1 MTTEAR
7 HRAPGALAN
16 LPIGPRIGLGFSLV
30 LIALIAVTLIDHM
43 GLQHSNEQ
51 FRRSEWLTA
60 QTDTILDIE
69 LRMTDLQRRVLAFTY
84 SGYSGIVIRVRGL
97 VTELRQR
104 MEEVNDN
111 LDNPEQRQLLTRMLE
126 LFELYAHNF
135 DRAVE
140 ERKRHDRWTDEGL
153 TPLNARAV
161 VLIQRLQQ
169 TLKREDPAIG
179 ATLTFGLEDLL
190 LAHQDALAFQ
200 NTPDSTLMQSALAR
214 LNAFEAHLKQVA
226 QSAQDSG
233 QTQSIEELNA
243 LAEQYRTAFFGMVR
257 STRAYLFL
265 IYVVM
270 AGEAAE
276 LDRLADTLRDCTLAQ
291 QSELRRKMDQDIRT
305 ARNITLS
312 LSGLTILLT
321 AALSWRIARGITRPL
336 ILMSN
341 TLTQLSEGQ
350 MDAEIPYGDRADE
363 IGAMAKAANIFREEV
378 GKKQRAEAANR
389 AKSLFLAH
397 MSHEL
402 RTPLNAIL
410 GFSELIAHMPS
421 TPSEQHGYLRII
433 NHSGNHLLD
442 MINDILDMS
451 KIEAGQFEAQIAQV
465 DLRQL
470 LDDVTSMFA
479 LKAEQKGL
487 DFRIE
492 CSAEVPRAIQTDA
505 GKLRQIL
512 INLLGNAIKFTDRGH
527 IRATISVEHS
537 ESDPPTLLCEI
548 KDSGRGI
555 PPDRLASIFEPFVQ
569 IDTSEREG
577 TGLGLAIS
585 KRFATLL
592 GGSIEVESAVGTGSH
607 FHLRLPLD
615 IAEHVPASPSTQ
627 TEFLPMAQP
636 EPNQPAYRILNVEDN
651 ANNRLL
657 LETLLKA
664 AGLDLRTATNGAE
677 GVEAFRQWHPDLV
690 LMDIRM
696 PVMDG
701 LEATRRIRALPGGK
715 TCRIVAITAS
725 SLSAEREQILSA
737 DFDGFMSKP
746 YRNRDVQSLL
756 EQHLGLKFQEQDNN
770 CETFNTESGSHLTLP
785 KDLHSLLTE
794 PLILGDAKRIEAAL
808 DNIEPKHPAVAAM
821 LRDWAA
827 DYQYQRI
834 LSWLDDDN
842 DSGRTHNGGHHPD
855 RG

>member
-1 MTTEAR
+1 MTDETR
-7 HRAPGALAN
+7 HPFAGPLAK
-16 LPIGPRIGLGFSLV
+16 LSIGPRIGLGFGLV
-30 LIALIAVTLIDHM
+30 VIALIAVTLIDHM
-43 GLQHSNEQ
+43 RLEHSNEQ
-51 FRRSEWLTA
+51 FRRSEWLTS
-60 QTDTILDIE
+60 QTDKILDIE

-97 VTELRQR
+97 VIELRQR
-104 MEEVNDN
+104 MEEVNN
-111 LDNPEQRQLLTRMLE
+111 TLDNPKQRQLLTRMLE

-135 DRAVE
+135 ERAVE

-161 VLIQRLQQ
+161 ILIQRL
-169 TLKREDPAIG
+169 RETPTRGDPAIG
-179 ATLTFGLEDLL
+179 TVLSVGLEELL
-190 LAHQDALAFQ
+190 LAHQDALAFK
-200 NTPDSTLMQSALAR
+200 NSPDSLLMQSALAH
-214 LNAFEAHLKQVA
+214 LNAFEAHLKQIA
-226 QSAQDSG
+226 QILRDSG
-233 QTQSIEELNA
+233 QTQSIEELSR
-243 LAEQYRTAFFGMVR
+243 LGEQYRTAFFGMVR

-276 LDRLADTLRDCTLAQ
+276 LDRLADTLKDLTLAQ
-291 QSELRRKMDQDIRT
+291 QSELRRKTDQDIRT
-305 ARNITLS
+305 ARDITLG

-321 AALSWRIARGITRPL
+321 AVLSWRIARGITRPL
-336 ILMSN
+336 ILMSD
-341 TLTQLSEGQ
+341 TLTRLSEGH

-421 TPSEQHGYLRII
+421 TPNEQLDYLRTI
-433 NHSGNHLLD
+433 NRSGSHLLN

-451 KIEAGQFEAQIAQV
+451 KIEAGQFEAQVTRV
-465 DLRQL
+465 DLWQL

-479 LKAEQKGL
+479 LKADQKGL
-487 DFRIE
+487 DFRLE
-492 CSAEVPRAIQTDA
+492 RAGEVPRVIQTDA

-512 INLLGNAIKFTDRGH
+512 INLLGNAIKFTDHGQV
-527 IRATISVEHS
+527 RAAIAVEHS

-548 KDSGRGI
+548 EDSGSGI

-585 KRFATLL
+585 NRFAALL
-592 GGSIEVESAVGTGSH
+592 GGSIEVESAVDTGSR
-607 FHLRLPLD
+607 FSLRLPID
-615 IAEHVPASPSTQ
+615 IAKHAPLSTPA
-627 TEFLPMAQP
+627 EFLPMAQP

-657 LETLLKA
+657 LETLLKTT
-664 AGLDLRTATNGAE
+664 GLGLRTATNGAE

-725 SLSAEREQILSA
+725 SLSAEREQILSV

-756 EQHLGLKFQEQDNN
+756 EQHLGLKFKKQDNN
-770 CETFNTESGSHLTLP
+770 SEKCNAQSGSHLTLP

-808 DNIEPKHPAVAAM
+808 GNIEPSYPAVAAM
-821 LRDWAA
+821 LREWAA